1 MKLSVVICAHNPRP
15 GYLARVLDALAAQT
29 LPKEEWELLLVDNGS
44 WPKLSERW
52 DLSWHPA
59 GRHIVESELG
69 VAVARRRGM
78 RMAIADLIVF
88 VDDDNVLDASYL
100 SETLRIAND
109 WPELGVWGS
118 GNIAPEFELAPA
130 HHLSRLVPNLALRSA
145 SRACWGNVLP
155 STDITPW
162 GAGLCLRRD
171 VATAYLRH
179 CETSSI
185 QLVSRRGNETLMSGE
200 DVEMA
205 HVACEHGLGAGVFP
219 SLRLTHLIPP
229 SRVTEDYLLK
239 IFEGTL
245 ASNYLLS
252 FKWKGLYPPSFGAR
266 TCLAVLKNV
275 LFSRGLDRRM
285 YFANLRAVSR
295 ARRIIAAARVE
306 PLETAAGPP
315 AEALSA
321 GQ

>member
-15 GYLARVLDALAAQT
+15 AYLARVLDALAAQT
-29 LPKEEWELLLVDNGS
+29 LPKGEWELLLVDNGS
-44 WPKLSERW
+44 TPELSRQW
-52 DLSWHPA
+52 DLSWHPV
-59 GRHIVESELG
+59 GRHITESELG

-78 RMAIADLIVF
+78 RMATADLIVF
-88 VDDDNVLDASYL
+88 VDDDNVLDPSYL
-100 SETLRIAND
+100 SETLRIANE

-118 GNIAPEFELAPA
+118 GNIAPEFELTPE
-130 HHLSRLVPNLALRSA
+130 HHLGRLVPNLALRSA
-145 SRACWGNVLP
+145 SRECWGNVLP

-162 GAGLCLRRD
+162 GAGLCLRRE

-179 CETSSI
+179 CETSPI
-185 QLVSRRGNETLMSGE
+185 QLVSRRGEETLMSGE

-205 HVACEHGLGAGVFP
+205 YVACEQGLGAGVFP
-219 SLRLTHLIPP
+219 SLRLTHLIPA

-252 FKWKGLYPPSFGAR
+252 FKWKGLRPPSFGAR
-266 TCLAVLKNV
+266 TWFAVVKNA

-285 YFANLRAVSR
+285 YFANLHAVSR
-295 ARRIIAAARVE
+295 ARRIIAETRVQ
-306 PLETAAGPP
+306 PLGTAAVPP
-315 AEALSA
+315 AEAISA